1 MRFGLFFPAATAV
14 VWRLRVMMLKLSPVR
29 LAGKGYRPVRLAMRF
44 LLAGIFML
52 GALSA
57 NAAEPIIVPIHTVK
71 VVKLDRDA
79 SVVLIAN
86 PVIANVAVES
96 KRLIFVFGLEPGETN
111 LVVLDSDGEE
121 ILTAPVVV
129 VPILERRVTIS
140 RVNVNEEATFSC
152 APRCVIV
159 ATPAGT
165 GASAVRTGSGASG
178 ERKNPAG
185 SLVGEIG
192 PGRKQAS
199 KADEAGADASGGGGA
214 AAVAAPAASAS
225 GG

>member
-1 MRFGLFFPAATAV
+1 
-14 VWRLRVMMLKLSPVR
+14 MMLKLSPVR
-29 LAGKGYRPVRLAMRF
+29 LAGKGYRLVPLAVRF
-44 LLAGIFML
+44 LVAGIFML

-57 NAAEPIIVPIHTVK
+57 NADEPIIVPVHNVE

-111 LVVLDSDGEE
+111 LVVLDSEGEE
-121 ILTAPVVV
+121 ILTQPVVV
-129 VPILERRVTIS
+129 VPILERRVTVS
-140 RVNVNEEATFSC
+140 RVNVNEEATYSC

-159 ATPAGT
+159 ATPSGT
-165 GASAVRTGSGASG
+165 GAAAARTGSGASG
-178 ERKNPAG
+178 ERQNQAG
-185 SLVGEIG
+185 SLIGEVG
-192 PGRKQAS
+192 PGRKEAAAAG
-199 KADEAGADASGGGGA
+199 KAGAEAQASGGGGA
-214 AAVAAPAASAS
+214 APVAGAS